1 MKNKV
6 DFYLPLLSN
15 FSIQRGK
22 LMMPRRI
29 ILLVNHLYE
38 LSSNSEG
45 WKAKGE
51 SEKMRRRKKTDPKI
65 ERLIEDLKR
74 ISRERSA
81 PLWRDIAKRL
91 EKPRRHYAEV
101 NLSKINRYSVVNDTI
116 VVPGKVLSAGAIE
129 KPVTIA
135 ALGFSKKAY
144 EKISSCGKCVSIDE
158 LMEANPKG
166 SGVKIIV

>member
-1 MKNKV
+1 
-6 DFYLPLLSN
+6 
-15 FSIQRGK
+15 
-22 LMMPRRI
+22 
-29 ILLVNHLYE
+29 
-38 LSSNSEG
+38 
-45 WKAKGE
+45 
-51 SEKMRRRKKTDPKI
+51 MRRSKKTDPRI
-65 ERLIEDLKR
+65 DRLIGDLKR
-74 ISRERSA
+74 ISRESSA

-101 NLSKINRYSVVNDTI
+101 NLSKINRYSAENDTI

-144 EKISSCGKCVSIDE
+144 EKISSRGKCVSIEE
-158 LMEANPKG
+158 LVKTNPKG

>member
-1 MKNKV
+1 
-6 DFYLPLLSN
+6 
-15 FSIQRGK
+15 
-22 LMMPRRI
+22 
-29 ILLVNHLYE
+29 
-38 LSSNSEG
+38 
-45 WKAKGE
+45 
-51 SEKMRRRKKTDPKI
+51 MRRRKKTDPAI
-65 ERLIEDLKR
+65 ERLITDLKR

-101 NLSKINRYSVVNDTI
+101 NLSKINRYSAANDTI

-144 EKISSCGKCVSIDE
+144 EKISSSGKCVSIEE
-158 LMEANPKG
+158 LMETNPKG

>member
-1 MKNKV
+1 
-6 DFYLPLLSN
+6 
-15 FSIQRGK
+15 
-22 LMMPRRI
+22 
-29 ILLVNHLYE
+29 
-38 LSSNSEG
+38 
-45 WKAKGE
+45 
-51 SEKMRRRKKTDPKI
+51 MRRRKKTDPTI

-101 NLSKINRYSVVNDTI
+101 NLSKINRYSAANDTI

-144 EKISSCGKCVSIDE
+144 EKISLSGKCVSIEE
-158 LMEANPKG
+158 LMETNPKG